1 MSTDWKK
8 DLTPEQK
15 KALDLASEVSSEYW
29 LCLAVAETEQAR
41 GMAYPERYL
50 ARAQIY
56 ATLAVAT
63 RGRSRRTW

>member
-1 MSTDWKK
+1 MDWKK
-8 DLTPEQK
+8 DLTPDQRE
-15 KALDLASEVSSEYW
+15 ALELTDSVPSEYW
-29 LCLAVAETEQAR
+29 LCMAVVELTHTENRSYKYAK
-41 GMAYPERYL
+41 GHY